1 MKRIGFIGTENSHT
15 DHFIRLLNAEERH
28 PGYRA
33 VALVGGES
41 ERNLKLAEAGD
52 IKIIVESPEDLIG
65 QVDAAVICTRDGA
78 RHREQAEPLL
88 KAGLPVLMD
97 KPFATNPADAAAV
110 IAAAQASDTPLD
122 SSSALRFVPEIA
134 EFAAARE
141 GLKDLRRLTVAGP
154 ADPDSEYSGLFFYGI
169 HHVEAALEILGNPVI
184 AEDQPVDVVRR
195 GDTTTARTLIGD
207 VEVEFVFVVPGD
219 GFRVPFHAYLVGT
232 GGIEAKELTLGGD
245 YNAPLLA
252 KFVNV
257 WETGAAID
265 VDRLTSPVNLLS
277 AISSAL

>member
-15 DHFIRLLNAEERH
+15 DHFIRLLNKEERH

-52 IKIIVESPEDLIG
+52 ISTIVETPEDLIG

-97 KPFATNPADAAAV
+97 KPFATTPADAEAV
-110 IAAAQASDTPLD
+110 IAAAQASGTPLD

-141 GLKDLRRLTVAGP
+141 SLKDLRRLTVAGP

-184 AEDQPVDVVRR
+184 GADQQVDVVRR

-257 WETGAAID
+257 WETGQAID

>member
-15 DHFIRLLNAEERH
+15 DHFIRLLNKDDRH

-33 VALVGGES
+33 TALVGGRS
-41 ERNLKLAEAGD
+41 ERNLALAEAGD
-52 IKIIVESPEDLIG
+52 ISTIVETPEDLIG

-97 KPFATNPADAAAV
+97 KPFATTPEDAAAV
-110 IAAAQASDTPLD
+110 IAAAQASNTPLD

-134 EFAAARE
+134 QFAAARDS
-141 GLKDLRRLTVAGP
+141 LRDLRRLTVAGP

-169 HHVEAALEILGNPVI
+169 HHVEAACEILGNPVI
-184 AEDQPVDVVRR
+184 GADQPVEVVRR

-252 KFVNV
+252 KFVDV
-257 WETGAAID
+257 WETDAAID
-265 VDRLTSPVNLLS
+265 VDRPTSPVNLLS
-277 AISSAL
+277 AIATSL

>member
-33 VALVGGES
+33 VALVGGAS
-41 ERNLKLAEAGD
+41 ERNNALAEAGD
-52 IKIIVESPEDLIG
+52 ISIIVDNPEDLIG

-97 KPFATNPADAAAV
+97 KPFATTTADAEAV
-110 IAAAQASDTPLD
+110 IAAAQASETPLD

-134 EFAAARE
+134 EFAAAAPQ
-141 GLKDLRRLTVAGP
+141 LKELRRLTVSGP

-184 AEDQPVDVVRR
+184 GVDQAVDVTRR
-195 GDTTTARTLIGD
+195 GDTVTARTLIGD
-207 VEVEFVFVVPGD
+207 VEVEFVFVVPGAD
-219 GFRVPFHAYLVGT
+219 YRIPFHAQLIGT
-232 GGIEAKELTLGGD
+232 GAIVAKELTLGKD

-252 KFVNV
+252 KFVDV
-257 WETGAAID
+257 WESRTPID
-265 VDRLTSPVNLLS
+265 VERLLSPVNLL
-277 AISSAL
+277 ATISNAL

>member
-15 DHFIRLLNAEERH
+15 DHFIRLLNSEDRH

-33 VALVGGES
+33 TALVGGRS
-41 ERNLKLAEAGD
+41 ERNLALADAGD
-52 IKIIVESPEDLIG
+52 IETIVEAPEDLIG

-88 KAGLPVLMD
+88 EAGLPVLMD
-97 KPFATNPADAAAV
+97 KPFATTPEDAAAV
-110 IAAAQASDTPLD
+110 IAAAQASGTPLD

-134 EFAAARE
+134 QFAAARDS
-141 GLKDLRRLTVAGP
+141 LRDLRRLTVAGP

-184 AEDQPVDVVRR
+184 GVDQPVEVVRR
-195 GDTTTARTLIGD
+195 GDTTTARTVIGD
-207 VEVEFVFVVPGD
+207 VEVEFVFVVPGE
-219 GFRVPFHAYLVGT
+219 GFRIPFHAYLVGT
-232 GGIEAKELTLGGD
+232 GAIEAKELTLGGD

-252 KFVNV
+252 KFVDV
-257 WETGAAID
+257 WETGQAID
-265 VDRLTSPVNLLS
+265 VDRLTSPVHLLS
-277 AISSAL
+277 AIADAL

>member
-15 DHFIRLLNAEERH
+15 DHFIRLLNKEERH

-33 VALVGGES
+33 TALVGGES
-41 ERNLKLAEAGD
+41 ERNKTLAEAGD
-52 IKIIVESPEDLIG
+52 ISTIVETPEDLIG
-65 QVDAAVICTRDGA
+65 LVDAAVICTRDGA

-97 KPFATNPADAAAV
+97 KPFATTPADAQAV
-110 IAAAQASDTPLD
+110 IAAAQASSTPLD

-141 GLKDLRRLTVAGP
+141 SLRELRRLTVAGP

-184 AEDQPVDVVRR
+184 AEDQQVDVVRR

-257 WETGAAID
+257 WETGQAID

-277 AISSAL
+277 AIAAAL